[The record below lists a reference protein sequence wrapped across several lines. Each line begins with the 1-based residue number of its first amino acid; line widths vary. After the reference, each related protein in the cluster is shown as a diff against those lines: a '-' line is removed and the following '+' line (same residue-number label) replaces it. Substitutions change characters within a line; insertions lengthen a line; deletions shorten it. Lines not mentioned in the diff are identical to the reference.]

1 MRGITVAS
9 VLALSLAVT
18 GCANQGGWGPR
29 QTTGTVVGGVAGG
42 LLGSVA
48 GGTTATAVGAALG
61 AVLGSE
67 LGRQLD
73 QQAQQQAYYATEQ
86 AVYTGRP
93 QEWDYSRTGSHGRV
107 VPGDTY
113 RSSGRLCRDF
123 SHTIYVEG
131 RREVVHGTACQLADG
146 SWRIVA

>member
-1 MRGITVAS
+1 MRGITVAT
-9 VLALSLAVT
+9 VLALALALA

-48 GGTTATAVGAALG
+48 GGTAATAIGAALG

-67 LGRQLD
+67 VGRQLD
-73 QQAQQQAYYATEQ
+73 EQAQQQAYYATRE
-86 AVYTGRP
+86 AVYSGRP
-93 QEWDYSRTGSHGRV
+93 QSWDYAPNSASGRV

-113 RSSGRLCRDF
+113 RSDGRMCRDF
-123 SHTIYVEG
+123 SHTINVQG